1 MKNASRPPFP
11 LALLRFWF
19 VRLLPVWCGIALV
32 IFLMQISV
40 CGIVHDN
47 QNVRAFLKFL
57 DLIPSIIKTALGGEG
72 LQMGNTPGLIAIGYQ
87 HPLVLVLYMLFA
99 VGVPTGFLAGEVQ
112 AGTME
117 LILSRPATKTQVYIC
132 AGVLTLAGMFALVIV
147 MFLGTVVA
155 TNMYDFGE
163 TIPLHLF
170 FRVAVNGGLLASA
183 VGAIALMAAAG
194 FRERNMAVGVT
205 VAFLVVNYFVEVI
218 SAWWPRMNFLQ
229 PTTLFYYANDVEIFT
244 RSLWPLADMGVLV
257 TILVIATIAGGI
269 IWHRRDLPI

>member
-1 MKNASRPPFP
+1 MNKASRPPFP

-19 VRLLPVWCGIALV
+19 VRILPVWCGIALV

-47 QNVRAFLKFL
+47 QNVRTFLKFL
-57 DLIPSIIKTALGGEG
+57 DMMPSIMKSALGGEA
-72 LQMGNTPGLIAIGYQ
+72 LQAGNTAGLIAIGYQ

-99 VGVPTGFLAGEVQ
+99 VGVPTSLLAGEVQ
-112 AGTME
+112 KGTME
-117 LILSRPATKTQVYIC
+117 LILSRPTTRTHVYIC

-155 TNMYDFGE
+155 TNIYDFGE
-163 TIPLHLF
+163 PIPLHLF

-183 VGAIALMAAAG
+183 VGAIALMAAAV
-194 FRERNMAVGVT
+194 FRRQSMAVGVT
-205 VAFLVVNYFVEVI
+205 VAFLVGNYFVEVI

-229 PTTLFYYANDVEIFT
+229 PATLFYYVNGVEIFT
-244 RSLWPLADMGVLV
+244 RPTWPLGDMGVLV
-257 TILVIATIAGGI
+257 AILVIAAIAGGI
-269 IWHRRDLPI
+269 IWHRRDLPL